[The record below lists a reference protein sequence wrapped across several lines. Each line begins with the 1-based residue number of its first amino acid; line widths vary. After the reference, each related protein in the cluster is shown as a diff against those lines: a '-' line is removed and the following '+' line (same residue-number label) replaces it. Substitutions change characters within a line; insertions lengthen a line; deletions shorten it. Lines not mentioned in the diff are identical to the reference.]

1 MSQSGA
7 TVSQEC
13 ITAYNDLKL
22 NKKYKFIIYKL
33 SDDYKEIVV
42 EEASDSKDWE
52 AFREKLINAT
62 SKSRSGAVGK
72 GPRYAVYDFEYSLA
86 SGDGLRYAVTQK
98 NYIPVVLAPVTDRL
112 CSNKL
117 TFLAWSPDD
126 AGVQPKMI
134 YASSKDALKR
144 SLTGIATELQANDPD
159 DIEYDSIIK
168 TVSKGLAG

>member
-22 NKKYKFIIYKL
+22 SKKYKYIVYKL

-42 EEASDSKDWE
+42 EHASDDKDWE
-52 AFREKLINAT
+52 EFREKLINAT
-62 SKSRSGAVGK
+62 AKSRTGAVGK

-86 SGDGLRYAVTQK
+86 SGDGIR
-98 NYIPVVLAPVTDRL
+98 
-112 CSNKL
+112 NKL
-117 TFLAWSPDD
+117 AFIAWSPDD
-126 AGVQPKMI
+126 AGIQPKMI
-134 YASSKDALKR
+134 YASSKEALKR
-144 SLTGIATELQANDPD
+144 SLTGIAVELQANDTD
-159 DIEYDSIIK
+159 DIEYDTIIK